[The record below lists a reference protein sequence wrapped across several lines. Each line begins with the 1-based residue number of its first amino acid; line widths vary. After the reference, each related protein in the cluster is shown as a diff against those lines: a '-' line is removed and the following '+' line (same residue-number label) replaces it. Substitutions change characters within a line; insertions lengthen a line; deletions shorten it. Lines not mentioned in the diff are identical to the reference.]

1 MKTAKMRKTKKST
14 GWMRQSVRHDYL
26 TPPDLVDIVLKHIG
40 RERFTLD
47 VCCSIFNIPADYYA
61 TQDGIF
67 ARGQAGE
74 IVPLRGLYD
83 KTGLSIDWS
92 NDICWMNPP
101 CGADLQK
108 FCVKMLQE
116 VAKGAEVWALLP
128 SRFPD
133 YYTKKFANSDMDGVL
148 RQASFVYM
156 IPEWAIS
163 FGLPDGTKTEQAKTS
178 WWLCHFGKNGAVERY
193 KFRHADPFK
202 GTKYEGVLLC
212 PLS

>member
-26 TPPDLVDIVLKHIG
+26 TPKDLIDILLQHIG
-40 RERFTLD
+40 RKCFDIDT
-47 VCCSIFNIPADYYA
+47 CCSIDNIPALRRFTEKDNA
-61 TQDGIF
+61 LEQDWEG
-67 ARGQAGE
+67 
-74 IVPLRGLYD
+74 V
-83 KTGLSIDWS
+83 
-92 NDICWMNPP
+92 CWMNPP

-108 FCVKMLQE
+108 FCAKMLQE
-116 VAKGAEVWALLP
+116 VKKGAEVWALLP
-128 SRFPD
+128 SRFPGF
-133 YYTKKFANSDMDGVL
+133 YTTRFQQYDKTLEGVM
-148 RQASFVYM
+148 RQASFIYV

-178 WWLCHFGKNGAVERY
+178 WWLCYFGKNGNVERY
-193 KFRHADPFK
+193 KFRHADPFM

>member
-1 MKTAKMRKTKKST
+1 MKTTRKKASKKPA

-40 RERFTLD
+40 RERFDID
-47 VCCSIFNIPADYYA
+47 VCSTLKNIPAWRRFTVDDNA
-61 TQDGIF
+61 LVQDWQG
-67 ARGQAGE
+67 
-74 IVPLRGLYD
+74 V
-83 KTGLSIDWS
+83 
-92 NDICWMNPP
+92 CWMNPP

-212 PLS
+212 PMR